1 MSLHTG
7 VRCSEFRFRFKLCRE
22 PSNPTPALSCA
33 QASSPFFYRCKR
45 SRGHVDRFVTTIKR
59 PLQRRSYRRI
69 LPALTV
75 CFRGIDKR
83 MIIEPDQTSSATQP
97 MHVLVVDDDT
107 EIARILSRYFSSHGF
122 RVSTAGDGVQMR
134 RVLDSEPVD
143 IVMLDLGLP
152 GEDGLMLT
160 RHLREHWHG
169 PVIIITGRGESVDRV
184 VGLELGADD
193 YVTKPFDLREL
204 LARVRSVL
212 RRSSPAPAKTASPSS
227 ESRRFAFDGYVLD
240 TQSHSLYSPHGE
252 PIALTSGEFALLR
265 VLVENAN
272 KVLSRDQLM
281 THMHG
286 RDAGPYD
293 RSIDVQIGRLRRKIE
308 PDAAN
313 PQRIKSIRGT
323 GYLFSPSV
331 QRV

>member
-1 MSLHTG
+1 
-7 VRCSEFRFRFKLCRE
+7 
-22 PSNPTPALSCA
+22 
-33 QASSPFFYRCKR
+33 
-45 SRGHVDRFVTTIKR
+45 
-59 PLQRRSYRRI
+59 
-69 LPALTV
+69 
-75 CFRGIDKR
+75 
-83 MIIEPDQTSSATQP
+83 

-122 RVSTAGDGVQMR
+122 RVSTAGDGMQMR
-134 RVLDSEPVD
+134 HVLDSEPVD

-152 GEDGLMLT
+152 GEDGLTLT

-169 PVIIITGRGESVDRV
+169 PVIIVTGRGESVDRV

-212 RRSSPAPAKTASPSS
+212 RRSSPAPAKATAPSA

-240 TQSHSLYSPHGE
+240 TQSHSLYSPHGAV
-252 PIALTSGEFALLR
+252 IALTSGEFTLLR

-308 PDAAN
+308 HDPAN

-331 QRV
+331 QRG